1 MLNFNL
7 DSSREARSRS
17 PINILY
23 AAPGGPGVTRSI
35 VRVFLCSAA
44 RHGRQKKWAVFLPPI
59 LRGIPIHRRR
69 TFEQTLELFR
79 GLVLLCES
87 KVFPNLDPLV
97 LQLMVLCV
105 GLAFL

>member
-35 VRVFLCSAA
+35 VRVFFAQVLEI
-44 RHGRQKKWAVFLPPI
+44 KKWAVFLPPI
-59 LRGIPIHRRR
+59 LRGISIHRRR

-79 GLVLLCES
+79 GLVLWYES
-87 KVFPNLDPLV
+87 KVFPNLDPLT
-97 LQLMVLCV
+97 LQLMALCV